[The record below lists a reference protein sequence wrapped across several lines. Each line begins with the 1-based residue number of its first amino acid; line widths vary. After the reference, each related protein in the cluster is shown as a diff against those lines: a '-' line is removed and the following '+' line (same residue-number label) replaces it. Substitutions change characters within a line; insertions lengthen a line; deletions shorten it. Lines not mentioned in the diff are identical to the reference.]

1 MTRAECVFLVLK
13 HLSRSKGIQPQ
24 RISHMEESNN
34 SARTFTGGIRT
45 VVGFAVAFAVVTAV
59 WVPLTAAVSD
69 APAWI
74 GLLSEIGKFAVI
86 AGAVWVLLRLDGVGI
101 SELGLS
107 RGHLGSAAAAFGAV
121 WLALNVWGVGIAT
134 ATGNRWDIA
143 LIWYLPDIVTEQ
155 YGSLPAPWLIFV
167 LLNFLIV
174 GLVEEVAFRGYFQ
187 SKMIALLG
195 DETRRHVALGILATS
210 LVFGALHTPGALVSG
225 AGPGGALTA
234 AMLPAI
240 TAVLFGI
247 IYELTHNVYLVA
259 MFHGLGNTWP
269 LVIDWPS
276 WSGTALLGFWV
287 GAGAIYVAAIVG
299 YRYWAAGT
307 DSPHRVGRTEAGQSG
322 LLE

>member
-1 MTRAECVFLVLK
+1 MSGNQLTF
-13 HLSRSKGIQPQ
+13 KGG
-24 RISHMEESNN
+24 SWT
-34 SARTFTGGIRT
+34 AL
-45 VVGFAVAFAVVTAV
+45 GFGFVFAVVTAV

-69 APAWI
+69 ASAWV

-86 AGAVWVLLRLDGVGI
+86 AGAVWLLLRLDGVGVA
-101 SELGLS
+101 ELGLS
-107 RGHLGSAAAAFGAV
+107 RGHLARAAAAFGAV

-134 ATGNRWDIA
+134 VAGNRWDIA

-167 LLNFLIV
+167 LLNFLVI
-174 GLVEEVAFRGYFQ
+174 GLVEEAAFRGYFQ

-195 DETRRHVALGILATS
+195 DTTRLHVALGILATS
-210 LVFGALHTPGALVSG
+210 VVFGVLHTPGALVSG
-225 AGPGGALTA
+225 AGLGGALA
-234 AMLPAI
+234 AATLPAI

-247 IYELTHNVYLVA
+247 IYELTHNIYLVA

-276 WSGTALLGFWV
+276 WSGAALVGFWI
-287 GAGAIYVAAIVG
+287 GAACIYVGAIVG

-307 DSPHRVGRTEAGQSG
+307 THPPRVGRTEAGHSG

>member
-1 MTRAECVFLVLK
+1 VSDNQLRFRGGV
-13 HLSRSKGIQPQ
+13 
-24 RISHMEESNN
+24 
-34 SARTFTGGIRT
+34 RTA
-45 VVGFAVAFAVVTAV
+45 VGFGVAFAVVTAV

-69 APAWI
+69 APAWV

-86 AGAVWVLLRLDGVGI
+86 AGTVLVLLRLDRVAI

-107 RGHLGSAAAAFGAV
+107 RAHLGSAAAAFGAV

-167 LLNFLIV
+167 LLNFLII
-174 GLVEEVAFRGYFQ
+174 GLVEEAAFRGYFQ

-195 DETRRHVALGILATS
+195 DDTRLHIALGILVTS
-210 LVFGALHTPGALVSG
+210 VVFGALHTPGALVSG
-225 AGPGGALTA
+225 AGLGGALA
-234 AMLPAI
+234 AATLPAI

-247 IYELTHNVYLVA
+247 IYELTHNIYLVA
-259 MFHGLGNTWP
+259 LFHGLGNTWP
-269 LVIDWPS
+269 LVINWPS
-276 WSGTALLGFWV
+276 WSGAASVGFWF
-287 GAGAIYVAAIVG
+287 GAAFIYVGAIVG

-307 DSPHRVGRTEAGQSG
+307 THPPRVGRTEAGHSG
-322 LLE
+322 LIE